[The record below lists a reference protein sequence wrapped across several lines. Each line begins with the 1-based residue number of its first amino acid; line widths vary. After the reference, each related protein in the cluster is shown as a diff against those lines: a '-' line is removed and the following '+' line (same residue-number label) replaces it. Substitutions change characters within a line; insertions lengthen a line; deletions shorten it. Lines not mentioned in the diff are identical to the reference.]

1 MSAGKGLFK
10 DEKRFFMAFIGLLVL
25 IPFLST
31 FVIGGALGSKIILGV
46 SFCLVYLIA
55 AQSLNLQ
62 VGYTGLLNL
71 GAVAFVGI
79 GGYTAGIILAVP
91 SGHKESIRTH
101 SIHLEKKLLVTGSTD
116 KSILIWNFAE
126 GSKLDQL
133 YGHEADVNDTAIS
146 QDGKTLLSVGED
158 KHFIVWDLENGKRLH
173 KHGGPDGL
181 KKAGGDE
188 VDCAELS
195 SVVFTKDEK
204 SCYVADIDGA
214 IYHVDIEKGTVNK
227 KLFGHS
233 SAVRS
238 LQLSKDGLSLLS
250 ASEDGRVLLW
260 KTDSKTKKPAGEFS
274 ADATNGAKA
283 FVARFSNDESQVL
296 VGYEDRRARLWDS
309 KTRKILAT
317 FGSHDG
323 PIDDVAFSPDNSKVI
338 LASRDKTLSLYD
350 VKGKTLLKSFEGHLG
365 AVCSVNFSADGKQL
379 ISSSTDKTSRTWN
392 VESGEVEKLLPITPW
407 RIVSFYKKLMP
418 EFEGH
423 SRWIFFFLDPHF
435 LAYLTAV
442 PVCLFMAALMGLLIG
457 VPTLRLRG
465 DYFAIVTLG
474 FAQIFQLM
482 AKNEEWITYG
492 PSGIKNLPVVVSFAA
507 GDNAIPFF
515 AETGDYF
522 LGVLFFVVSLFV
534 MLRVRDS
541 RMGRAF
547 MAIRDDE
554 LAAQSNGI
562 YLAEYKIYSFLIS
575 AALASLA
582 GVVIVARNKFIGPQ
596 DLLFWESV
604 LYLCCIVLGG
614 LGSVRGA
621 LIGGLIIGGLGEIMR
636 QVIDSL
642 PGDWGIPAQLRYI
655 LFAIIL
661 ICVMRFKPDGM
672 HPAAREELDRG
683 DLESERHREVAPT
696 LFKIGG
702 KNGSAA

>member
-1 MSAGKGLFK
+1 MSAGKKGLFK
-10 DEKRFFMAFIGLLVL
+10 NEKQFFFAFIGLLFL

-31 FVIGGALGSKIILGV
+31 FIIGGALGSKIILGV

-79 GGYTAGIILAVP
+79 GGYTAGIMLAVP
-91 SGHKESIRTH
+91 SGHKDSIRSH
-101 SIHLEKKLLVTGSTD
+101 VVHRESKVLVTGSID
-116 KSILIWNFAE
+116 KSILIWNYAD
-126 GSKLDQL
+126 GTKIDQL
-133 YGHEADVNDTAIS
+133 YGHESDVNDLAIS
-146 QDGKTLLSVGED
+146 SDGKVLLSVGED
-158 KHFIVWDLENGKRLH
+158 KQLIVWDILNGKRLH
-173 KHGGPDGL
+173 KFGGQDGFKDANKDDL
-181 KKAGGDE
+181 VE
-188 VDCAELS
+188 CAELS
-195 SVVFTKDEK
+195 AVVFSKDEK
-204 SCYVADIDGA
+204 TCYVGDIDGY
-214 IYHVDIEKGTVNK
+214 IFRVDLEKGSTDK
-227 KLFGHS
+227 KLVGHNG
-233 SAVRS
+233 AVRS
-238 LQLSKDGLSLLS
+238 LSISKDGGTLIS

-260 KTDSKTKKPAGEFS
+260 KTDSKANKADRELA
-274 ADATNGAKA
+274 ADATEGSKA
-283 FVARFSNDESQVL
+283 FIAKFSGDETKVL
-296 VGYEDRRARLWDS
+296 VGYEDRKARLWDLKS
-309 KTRKILAT
+309 GKIIAS

-323 PIDDVAFSPDNSKVI
+323 AIDDVAFSPDQSKII
-338 LASRDKTLSLYD
+338 LASRDKTLSLHD
-350 VKGKTLLKSFEGHLG
+350 LKTRKQISTFEGHLG
-365 AVCSVNFSADGKQL
+365 AVRSVDFTADGKSL
-379 ISSSTDKTSRTWN
+379 ITSSNDKTSRTWSL
-392 VESGEVEKLLPITPW
+392 ESGAVENLLPITPW
-407 RIVSFYKKLMP
+407 RLVSFYKKLMP
-418 EFEGH
+418 KFEGH
-423 SRWIFFFLDPHF
+423 SRWVFFFLDPHF
-435 LAYLTAV
+435 LAYMTAV
-442 PVCLFMAALMGLLIG
+442 PFCLIMACLMGLLIG

-492 PSGIKNLPVVVSFAA
+492 PSGIKNLPVVVSFAT
-507 GDNAIPFF
+507 GENAIPFF

-522 LGVLFFVVSLFV
+522 LGLLFFVVSLFV

-562 YLAEYKIYSFLIS
+562 HLAEYKIYSFLIS

-621 LIGGLIIGGLGEIMR
+621 LIGGLIIG
-636 QVIDSL
+636 
-642 PGDWGIPAQLRYI
+642 
-655 LFAIIL
+655 
-661 ICVMRFKPDGM
+661 
-672 HPAAREELDRG
+672 
-683 DLESERHREVAPT
+683 
-696 LFKIGG
+696 
-702 KNGSAA
+702 